1 MKRSNFLS
9 WEPTKGNVKTYFSF
23 YRKICLEIFLSG
35 QIIHS
40 RYNTIQHGYTQDREN
55 SKNGEGNSKQRKEQG
70 ACWVDARRKPGHIFR
85 LLFVQYSSV
94 LVFTI
99 SYIPPFL
106 PPPPF
111 ALLPVTPLIS
121 IFFSS
126 ISYIFSL
133 LFPQKPSL
141 LSFLH
146 EAHAHHS
153 FKFISSLP
161 PFCPLGHCLDQAL
174 MLSASATHMILPAS
188 PPCFPSTLHPVIRH
202 ISSHCLPIKT
212 LILLGSDRNSSHLA
226 PVYLLPSPCHSSI
239 HFIGLVPFWTLQLG
253 WVGK

>member
-1 MKRSNFLS
+1 MLGRCEEKAWTHFPPPLCSIFIGLGFHHFL
-9 WEPTKGNVKTYFSF
+9 
-23 YRKICLEIFLSG
+23 
-35 QIIHS
+35 
-40 RYNTIQHGYTQDREN
+40 
-55 SKNGEGNSKQRKEQG
+55 
-70 ACWVDARRKPGHIFR
+70 
-85 LLFVQYSSV
+85 YSS
-94 LVFTI
+94 LSPSTSFCSSSSDT
-99 SYIPPFL
+99 SYL
-106 PPPPF
+106 H
-111 ALLPVTPLIS
+111 
-121 IFFSS
+121 FFSS

-146 EAHAHHS
+146 EPHAHHS

-239 HFIGLVPFWTLQLG
+239 HFIGLVPFWTL
-253 WVGK
+253 